1 MISHHHGALFG
12 NVAKKLTQ
20 MNEIMPICSIGKQD
34 QNLVVDTET
43 VSILLPVVI
52 TS

>member
-1 MISHHHGALFG
+1 MISHQLRAIFG

-34 QNLVVDTET
+34 QNPEVDTLT
-43 VSILLPVVI
+43 VSILLPVEI

>member
-20 MNEIMPICSIGKQD
+20 MNEILPICSIGKQD
-34 QNLVVDTET
+34 QNLVVD
-43 VSILLPVVI
+43 I
-52 TS
+52 